1 MMEFLNGILG
11 TTKMNE
17 STKQPNKT
25 CHEVRENATKTH
37 IFDWFWWVNFF
48 HYQET
53 PGFFIKLFFT
63 QDVWNS
69 PWHVN
74 GASILGFQKRYLQMW
89 QKLCQYPIPSMGL
102 VYSPTW
108 KPIKIHQSC
117 RLTYHT
123 WMVWAMFFGWI
134 YHVGFRVGKYTI
146 VPWMRHGYCQACE
159 HCNGCDKSHSK
170 GPMGH
175 IFRGAFHRPECWY
188 QIGWF
193 KRHFWVLK
201 VAKRRWKVLVCS
213 LRCLYSIKVRMFL
226 YQHVLLLI

>member
-1 MMEFLNGILG
+1 MEFCAQQ
-11 TTKMNE
+11 KWMN
-17 STKQPNKT
+17 QPNNQKNMSWSEGE
-25 CHEVRENATKTH
+25 CDQKLICLVGFGELPFSITKRLLD
-37 IFDWFWWVNFF
+37 FSSRCS
-48 HYQET
+48 
-53 PGFFIKLFFT
+53 T

-69 PWHVN
+69 SWHVN
-74 GASILGFQKRYLQMW
+74 RASILGFKKDISRL
-89 QKLCQYPIPSMGL
+89 KKIVSISHRIHVMGL
-102 VYSPTW
+102 VYLP
-108 KPIKIHQSC
+108 
-117 RLTYHT
+117 L
-123 WMVWAMFFGWI
+123 
-134 YHVGFRVGKYTI
+134 VGKYTI

-170 GPMGH
+170 GPMA

-201 VAKRRWKVLVCS
+201 AAKRHWKVLVCS